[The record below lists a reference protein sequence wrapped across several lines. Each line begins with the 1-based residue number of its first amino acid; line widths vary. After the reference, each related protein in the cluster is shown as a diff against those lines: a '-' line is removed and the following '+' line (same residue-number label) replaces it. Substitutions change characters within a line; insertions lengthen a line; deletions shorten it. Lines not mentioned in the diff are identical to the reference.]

1 MIVLF
6 LFSSIR
12 SSLESHDE
20 VELEAAIFA
29 TDKLCSHSRYTEI
42 QCFNANNYE
51 FVFIRQNLKGD
62 YLISVYREF
71 ASGLYNKISQLIEG
85 KKVNTLGL
93 TKNDQQW
100 VLFRTIQLLSCIS
113 DLGYCEANL
122 GRPGE

>member
-42 QCFNANNYE
+42 QCFNPNNYE
-51 FVFIRQNLKGD
+51 FLFIRQNFKGD

-85 KKVNTLGL
+85 KKVKTLGL
-93 TKNDQQW
+93 TKNDQQ
-100 VLFRTIQLLSCIS
+100 
-113 DLGYCEANL
+113 
-122 GRPGE
+122 

>member
-29 TDKLCSHSRYTEI
+29 TDKLCSHSRYPEI
-42 QCFNANNYE
+42 QCFNPNNYE
-51 FVFIRQNLKGD
+51 FLFIRQNLKGD

-71 ASGLYNKISQLIEG
+71 ASGLYNKLSQLIEG
-85 KKVNTLGL
+85 KKVKTSGL
-93 TKNDQQW
+93 TENYQQC
-100 VLFRTIQLLSCIS
+100 VLFRTIQLLCCIS